1 MKNKILVVVSVVSL
15 LAAIGSLS
23 MLERMY
29 SRVRTLEK
37 ERDAAIAS
45 VPKKL
50 KMADAILE
58 RGKVYYNADNIPEY
72 VTRYSNEDVFSVAQ
86 RFDVSPDEIR
96 ELNGLAD
103 SNRLEPG
110 WMVRL
115 PTNAEINAY
124 YLPDKSHAA
133 RGEDEPKKACAKK
146 ATPGEMKVVEVSYD
160 DDMRLDVSLSERPD
174 MEVVRQYVSVS
185 PMREGVPSLQYRAT
199 YEKRDGKWDFY
210 PHLIVTGDFA
220 LRTNVVLK
228 IRKGF
233 PLYGKGANPNPEGS
247 LAEDFTYEF
256 RRKDIDPYV
265 KFAADGR
272 YLPPAGSR
280 AIGFEA
286 VNVTNVH
293 VELRRV
299 EPRNVVQMLAR
310 EENVYSKYCNYD
322 WYSDGKGADKE
333 DTSELAGEVEEALV
347 PCLGKPN
354 EKRIVPF
361 RLALKDGK
369 PQNGIYFAT
378 IRMGDYPRRDYVYYY
393 AEDKDTA
400 VLNRNS
406 YRVVC
411 VSDLGLSVRA
421 SGEDETGVWVT
432 SLTTGR
438 PVAGAKVEI
447 YSSANIKIKEGVAD
461 KDGWCVPRRIDKGKP
476 FAVVAIAPGGD
487 DMSFMAIRESME
499 IGETYDIGAR
509 EEYLKK
515 GECTAFLWT
524 ERGIYRHDERI
535 FAHALLRDGDNKAPK
550 PFPVDI
556 ELLKPDGGVFARA
569 SAMPDLNGA
578 LSHEAFKVPADQP
591 SGEWTVRVK
600 LPGENGRELGRRYVK
615 IEEFAPPQIRVKVY
629 VDGIDDLKEFWF
641 GVSAEH
647 LFGGAAREL
656 PCEGAVVFED
666 VPFAPEKWK
675 GYKFGNEDLGLR
687 PSFRELGR
695 QTLGNDGKTGFYAPI
710 WADSGLPKAA
720 VRVTAQG
727 IVFEDGGRPAT
738 ARGSV
743 VCHYYPYYIGSTL
756 GSWVKKPERGALKV
770 PVACVMPDG
779 SRVAEEKTLIV
790 KVESIES
797 VYSYKKGEDGWGSW
811 DCERIRSSAI
821 DSMELVVEPGKD
833 AELSLPLVQCGD
845 YALTITDPE
854 TQASYGRTFYLSD
867 WGDDVVRAPLSNP
880 TEVTLQPDRKF
891 YRVGERPRL
900 IVKSPFA
907 GAALLSVMRDKMVYT
922 EVVNLTN
929 ATSEVTL
936 KAVERS
942 WAPNVDVS
950 VSVVQSVEA
959 NANRMAVRAHG
970 QTVVSVRPEENELP
984 VKLEAEVAVA
994 ESGGSVVTI
1003 DVDAC
1008 WGAATGTV
1016 AVVTVVDEGIN
1027 ILTGEETPDPVGHL
1041 AYPRTSSHP
1050 LYDIY
1055 GKILPVFDDDLRKSG
1070 VKTGGGFGA
1079 EMLGRVSPV
1088 PTRRFKPLALWKT
1101 GVPLVA
1107 GKGRTEIRLPEFM
1120 GEVRVTA
1127 VAYSA
1132 CATGAASIQ
1141 RKVSPKL
1148 VMQPDAPRFVAPGDV
1163 FEVTLPLYNRSGADG
1178 DAKWNVAATG
1188 AVALDG
1194 VAEGTATLA
1203 NDGSTVVRV
1212 KAKAGAKPGQ
1222 GEVKFVGNGY
1232 GERHEIVIEIPVR
1245 PAAPW
1250 NERIEIVRL
1259 DPGEKREFKVDGD
1272 FAKQSFAVSGS
1283 RLGELAAALEWL
1295 ADYPHGCLEQTS
1307 SRIFPLIAAGGIL
1320 NTVGSKAEAKRADYV
1335 EAGVKRVESMIREN
1349 DFVMWPDCNCPP
1361 WDREVSLFAAH
1372 FLVEAEKSG
1381 QKLGP
1386 ESKKQVMKFL
1396 SKWAVSTNAAVSAY
1410 ACHTLA
1416 LAGKPD
1422 KDRMFRLYDMRKKL
1436 DFLSR
1441 ARLARAFA
1449 AAHDRTR
1456 AEALLENAGDPESV
1470 KEAAFAALAL
1480 LDFKPDDARIE
1491 RLVDYLL
1498 RNRDHAKF
1506 SWGTTESN
1514 AHALLAI
1521 GEYYRHHPVKAGAPK
1536 VGVVPA
1542 GGAAVTLGDRGAAK
1556 FDSAAVTAENGGD
1569 ATAYISWKALELV
1582 PAGSAKDEPGSGAL
1596 KVERKFFKSNGEP
1609 ADMEDLRCGDL
1620 VVVDIAVSSAEKRT
1634 LSDLVV
1640 EDLFAAAFEPVH
1652 GDLDPAVWG
1661 ASGASWVMRKDARD
1675 DRMLVFSK
1683 KFTLEAGNEVHF
1695 RYPVRVVSAG
1705 EFVLPGTA
1713 LEGMYDPRLKCRRA
1727 AGRIVVRH

>member
-37 ERDAAIAS
+37 ERDAAIAA

-50 KMADAILE
+50 KMADSILE
-58 RGKVYYNADNIPEY
+58 RGKVYYNGDNVPEY
-72 VTRYSNEDVFSVAQ
+72 VAEGGDDVFNVA
-86 RFDVSPDEIR
+86 RIFKVSSGEIR

-115 PTNAEINAY
+115 PTNAEIRAW
-124 YLPDKSHAA
+124 YLADRKDVARRKDQQKQDSARKAA
-133 RGEDEPKKACAKK
+133 
-146 ATPGEMKVVEVSYD
+146 PGEMKVVGVEYD
-160 DDMRLDVSLSERPD
+160 GDMALDIALSERPD
-174 MEVVRQYVSVS
+174 MDVVRHYVSVS
-185 PMREGVPSLQYRAT
+185 PMREGIPSLRYSARH
-199 YEKRDGKWDFY
+199 EMRDGKWDFY
-210 PHLIVTGDFA
+210 PHLIVTGDFS

-228 IRKGF
+228 ILKGF
-233 PLYGKGANPNPEGS
+233 PLYGKGANPNAEGS

-256 RRKDIDPYV
+256 RRNDIDPYV
-265 KFAADGR
+265 KYAAAGR

-280 AIGFEA
+280 AIGIEA

-310 EENVYSKYCNYD
+310 EEGAYSEYRNYY
-322 WYSDGKGADKE
+322 WYSDEKKSADKE
-333 DTSELAGEVEEALV
+333 DTSELAGEVEETLV

-369 PQNGIYFAT
+369 PQNGIYLAA
-378 IRMGDYPRRDYVYYY
+378 IRMGDYPRRDNVSYW

-400 VLNRNS
+400 VENRNS

-411 VSDLGLSVRA
+411 VSDLGLSVRE

-447 YSSANIKIKEGVAD
+447 YSTANIKVKEGVAD
-461 KDGWCVPRRIDKGKP
+461 KNGWCVPKRIDKGAP

-487 DMSFMAIRESME
+487 DMSFMAIRGSME
-499 IGETYDIGAR
+499 VGETYAEGAR
-509 EEYLKK
+509 DEYLKK
-515 GECTAFLWT
+515 GECTAFFWT
-524 ERGIYRHDERI
+524 ERGIYRHDETI
-535 FAHALLRDGDNKAPK
+535 FAHALLRDGDQKAPK

-556 ELLKPDGGVFARA
+556 ELVNPEGGVYARA
-569 SAMPDLNGA
+569 TAMPDLNGA
-578 LSHEAFKVPADQP
+578 LSYEGFKVPADCP
-591 SGEWTVRVK
+591 SGEWTLRVK
-600 LPGENGRELGRRYVK
+600 LPGENGNELDSRKVK
-615 IEEFAPPQIRVKVY
+615 IEEFAPPQIRVKVE
-629 VDGIDDLKEFWF
+629 VEKDQDLKEFEF
-641 GVSAEH
+641 YVTAEH

-675 GYKFGNEDLGLR
+675 GYKFGNDDLGLR

-695 QTLGNDGKTGFYAPI
+695 QPLDGDGKTGFYAPI

-720 VRVTAQG
+720 VRATAQG
-727 IVFEDGGRPAT
+727 VVFEDGGRPAT
-738 ARGSV
+738 ARASV

-756 GSWVKKPERGALKV
+756 GGWVKKPRDGALKV

-779 SRVAEEKTLIV
+779 SRATEEKRLVV

-811 DCERIRSSAI
+811 DCERIRSTTI
-821 DSMELVVEPGKD
+821 DGMELVVSPGND
-833 AELSLPLVQCGD
+833 AELSLPLAQCGD

-854 TQASYGRTFYLSD
+854 TQVSYGRTFYLSD

-880 TEVTLQPDRKF
+880 TDVTIQPDKKF
-891 YRVGERPRL
+891 YRVGETPRL

-907 GAALLSVMRDKMVYT
+907 GAALLSVMHGKMIYT
-922 EVVNLTN
+922 EVLNLTN

-936 KAVERS
+936 RPVERA
-942 WAPNVDVS
+942 WAPNVDVTI
-950 VSVVQSVEA
+950 SVVQSVEA
-959 NANRMAVRAHG
+959 NARRMAVRAHG
-970 QTVVSVRPEENELP
+970 QAVVSVRPVENEIP
-984 VKLEAEVAVA
+984 VKLEANVAVA
-994 ESGGSVVTI
+994 ERGGSLVTV

-1008 WGAATGTV
+1008 WEAATGTV

-1027 ILTGEETPDPVGHL
+1027 ILTAEETPDPVGHF

-1055 GKILPVFDDDLRKSG
+1055 GKILPVFGLRKSG

-1088 PTRRFKPLALWKT
+1088 PTRRFKPLALWKKDI
-1101 GVPLVA
+1101 PLVA
-1107 GKGRTEIRLPEFM
+1107 GKARVEIRLPEFV

-1132 CATGAASIQ
+1132 SATGAASIQ

-1148 VMQPDAPRFVAPGDV
+1148 VMQPDAPRFVALGDS
-1163 FEVTLPLYNRSGADG
+1163 FEVTLPLHNRSGADG
-1178 DAKWNVAATG
+1178 EANWKMEATG
-1188 AVALDG
+1188 AVALEG
-1194 VAEGTATLA
+1194 VAEGTVQLA
-1203 NDGSTVVRV
+1203 KDGSTLVRV
-1212 KAKAGAKPGQ
+1212 RAKAGSKPGQ
-1222 GEVKFVGNGY
+1222 GVVKFVASGY
-1232 GERHEIVIEIPVR
+1232 GEAHEAIMEIPVR
-1245 PAAPW
+1245 PAVPW
-1250 NERIEIVRL
+1250 SERVEIVRL
-1259 DPGEKREFKVDGD
+1259 DPGQKMEFKAGD

-1283 RLGELAAALEWL
+1283 RMGELAAALEWL

-1320 NTVGSKAEAKRADYV
+1320 NTVGSKAAAKRADYV

-1361 WDREVSLFAAH
+1361 WDKEVSLYAAH
-1372 FLVEAEKSG
+1372 FLVEAERAG

-1386 ESKKQVMKFL
+1386 ESKKQVMRFL
-1396 SKWAVSTNAAVSAY
+1396 SKWAISTNAAVSAY

-1422 KDRMFRLYDMRKKL
+1422 KDRMLRLYDMRKKL

-1449 AAHDRTR
+1449 AAHDRPR

-1470 KEAAFAALAL
+1470 KEAAFAMLAL
-1480 LDFKPDDARIE
+1480 LDLKPDDPRIE

-1498 RNRDHAKF
+1498 KNRDPAKF
-1506 SWGTTESN
+1506 SWGTTDTN

-1542 GGAAVTLGDRGAAK
+1542 GGKAVTLGDRGAAK

-1569 ATAYISWKALELV
+1569 ATAYISWKALELA

>member
-1 MKNKILVVVSVVSL
+1 MKKILVVVSVVSL

-50 KMADAILE
+50 KMADSILE

-115 PTNAEINAY
+115 PTNAVIDAWFLADRSAAY
-124 YLPDKSHAA
+124 
-133 RGEDEPKKACAKK
+133 RGEDEQKKDGSGEAA
-146 ATPGEMKVVEVSYD
+146 PGEMKVVEVSYD

-185 PMREGVPSLQYRAT
+185 PMREGVPAFRYST
-199 YEKRDGKWDFY
+199 KYERRDGKWDFY

-220 LRTNVVLK
+220 LRSRVVLTVK
-228 IRKGF
+228 KGL
-233 PLYGKGANPNPEGS
+233 PLYGKGANPNAEGS

-280 AIGFEA
+280 AIGIEA

-310 EENVYSKYCNYD
+310 EENVYSKYSNYD
-322 WYSDGKGADKE
+322 WYSEVKGADKE
-333 DTSELAGEVEEALV
+333 DTSELAGEVEESEV

-369 PQNGIYFAT
+369 PQNGIYLAA
-378 IRMGDYPRRDYVYYY
+378 IRMGDYPRRDNVSYW

-400 VLNRNS
+400 VLNCNS

-411 VSDLGLSVRA
+411 VSDLGLSVRE

-447 YSSANIKIKEGVAD
+447 YSTANIKVKEGVAD
-461 KDGWCVPRRIDKGKP
+461 KNGWCVPKRIDKGAP

-487 DMSFMAIRESME
+487 DMSFMALRKSME
-499 IGETYDIGAR
+499 VDETYEGNIAS
-509 EEYLKK
+509 EYLKK
-515 GECTAFLWT
+515 GECEAFIWT
-524 ERGIYRHDERI
+524 ERGIYRHDEKI
-535 FAHALLRDGDNKAPK
+535 FTHAILRDGEQKAPK
-550 PFPVDI
+550 PFPVEI
-556 ELLKPDGGVFARA
+556 KLLNPEGDVFARA
-569 SAMPDLNGA
+569 TVMIDSYGA
-578 LSHEAFKVPADQP
+578 LSYEGFSVPADCP
-591 SGEWTVRVK
+591 SGEWTLLMK
-600 LPGENGRELGRRYVK
+600 LPGENGKVFGARRVK
-615 IEEFAPPQIRVKVY
+615 IEEFAPPQIRVKVE
-629 VDGIDDLKEFWF
+629 VEKDQDLKEFKF

-647 LFGGAAREL
+647 LFGGAARRL
-656 PCEGAVVFED
+656 PCEGAIVFED

-675 GYKFGNEDLGLR
+675 GYKFGNDDLGLR

-695 QTLGNDGKTGFYAPI
+695 QPLDDDGKTDFYAPI

-720 VRVTAQG
+720 VRATAQG
-727 IVFEDGGRPAT
+727 VVFEDGGRPAT

-756 GSWVKKPERGALKV
+756 GGWVKKPRDGALKV

-779 SRVAEEKTLIV
+779 TRATEEKRLVV

-811 DCERIRSSAI
+811 DCERIRSTTI
-821 DSMELVVEPGKD
+821 DDMELVVSPGND
-833 AELSLPLVQCGD
+833 AELSLPLAQCGD
-845 YALTITDPE
+845 YALTITDPG
-854 TQASYGRTFYLSD
+854 TQVSYGRTFYLSD
-867 WGDDVVRAPLSNP
+867 WGDNVVRAPLSNP
-880 TEVTLQPDRKF
+880 TDVTIQLDKKF
-891 YRVGERPRL
+891 YRVGETPRL

-907 GAALLSVMRDKMVYT
+907 GAALLSVMRDKMIYT
-922 EVVNLTN
+922 EVLNLTN

-936 KAVERS
+936 KPVEKAWS
-942 WAPNVDVS
+942 PDVNVT

-959 NANRMAVRAHG
+959 NAKRMAVRAHG
-970 QTVVSVRPEENELP
+970 QAVVSVRPEENEIP
-984 VKLEAEVAVA
+984 VKLEAKVAVA
-994 ESGGSVVTI
+994 EAGGSVVTV

-1008 WGAATGTV
+1008 WEAATGTV

-1027 ILTGEETPDPVGHL
+1027 ILTAEETPDPVGHF

-1055 GKILPVFDDDLRKSG
+1055 GKILPVFGLRKSG

-1088 PTRRFKPLALWKT
+1088 PTRRFKPLALWKKDI
-1101 GVPLVA
+1101 PLVA
-1107 GKGRTEIRLPEFM
+1107 GKARVEIRLPEFV

-1148 VMQPDAPRFVAPGDV
+1148 VMQPDAPRFVALGDS
-1163 FEVTLPLYNRSGADG
+1163 FEVTLPLHNRSGADG
-1178 DAKWNVAATG
+1178 EANWKMEATG
-1188 AVALDG
+1188 AVALEG
-1194 VAEGTATLA
+1194 VAEGAVQLA
-1203 NDGSTVVRV
+1203 KDGSTLVRV
-1212 KAKAGAKPGQ
+1212 RAKAGSKPGQ
-1222 GEVKFVGNGY
+1222 GVVKFVASGY
-1232 GERHEIVIEIPVR
+1232 GEAHEAVIEIPVR
-1245 PAAPW
+1245 PAVPW
-1250 NERIEIVRL
+1250 SERVEIVRL
-1259 DPGEKREFKVDGD
+1259 DPGEKREFKAGGD

-1283 RLGELAAALEWL
+1283 RLGELAASLEWL

-1361 WDREVSLFAAH
+1361 WDMEVSLYAAH

-1449 AAHDRTR
+1449 AAHDRQR

-1506 SWGTTESN
+1506 SWGTTDTN

-1542 GGAAVTLGDRGAAK
+1542 GGKAVTLGDRGAAK
-1556 FDSAAVTAENGGD
+1556 FDSAAVIAENGGD
-1569 ATAYISWKALELV
+1569 ATAYISWKALELA